1 MWWFE
6 RNAAGGRVAPAWGR
20 LARVAVVLAAA
31 GLTAGCFQP
40 LYGTQPSAA
49 TESVRDKLAQIDVPV
64 FSVPKGQ
71 AVARVAV
78 ALRNSL
84 QYGLNGAGGA
94 NAPTYTLKVGVGVTT
109 LSVIVDVT
117 SGRPDAQVASI
128 IANYQLIEMATGK
141 VVLSDSTFAHVDYDI
156 PGAAQ
161 RFAKQR
167 AQRDAEDRATEVVS
181 DAIKNRL
188 ASYFVAGT

>member
-1 MWWFE
+1 MWWCK
-6 RNAAGGRVAPAWGR
+6 RSIAWGR
-20 LARVAVVLAAA
+20 LARLAVVLAAA

-40 LYGTQPSAA
+40 LLGTQPSAA
-49 TESVRDKLAQIDVPV
+49 TDSVRDKLAQIDVPV
-64 FSVPKGQ
+64 IPAPKGQ
-71 AVARVAV
+71 PAARVAV

-84 QYGLNGAGGA
+84 QYGLNGAAGA
-94 NAPTYTLKVGVGVTT
+94 NAPTYTLKVGVATSQ
-109 LSVIVDVT
+109 LSVVVDIT
-117 SGRPDAQVASI
+117 SGRPDAQVDTV
-128 IANYQLIEMATGK
+128 IAYYQLIEIATGK
-141 VVLSDSTFAHVDYDI
+141 VVLADQTFAHVDYDI

-181 DAIKNRL
+181 DTIRNRL

>member
-1 MWWFE
+1 MWWCK
-6 RNAAGGRVAPAWGR
+6 RNAAWGRLAPAWGR
-20 LARVAVVLAAA
+20 VARLAVVLAAA

-49 TESVRDKLAQIDVPV
+49 TDSVRDKLAQIDVPV
-64 FSVPKGQ
+64 IPAVKGQ
-71 AVARVAV
+71 PVSRIAV

-84 QYGLNGAGGA
+84 QYGLNGAAGA
-94 NAPTYTLKVGVGVTT
+94 NAPTYTLKIGVAVTQ
-109 LSVIVDVT
+109 LSVVVDIT

-128 IANYQLIEMATGK
+128 IAYYQLIETATGK
-141 VVLSDSTFAHVDYDI
+141 PVLTDQTFAHVDYDI

-161 RFAKQR
+161 RFAAQR
-167 AQRDAEDRATEVVS
+167 ALRDAEDRATEVVS
-181 DAIKNRL
+181 GAIKNRL